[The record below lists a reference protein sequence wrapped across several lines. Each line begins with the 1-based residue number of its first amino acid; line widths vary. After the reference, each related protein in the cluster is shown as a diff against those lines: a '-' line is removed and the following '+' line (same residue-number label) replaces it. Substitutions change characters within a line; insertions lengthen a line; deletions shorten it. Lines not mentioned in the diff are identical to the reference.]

1 MTDESLIEYPSEFP
15 VKIVGLHNDSLRPDV
30 EKILADAAVEV
41 VGITE
46 RPSSEGNYLSLTVT
60 LVVTS
65 REQLDDLYQR
75 FTALEDVRWV
85 L

>member
-1 MTDESLIEYPSEFP
+1 MSDESLIEYPSEFP
-15 VKIVGLHNDSLRPDV
+15 VKVVGLHNETLRPDV
-30 EKILADAAVEV
+30 EQILADAGVEV
-41 VGITE
+41 VSVSE
-46 RPSSEGNYLSLTVT
+46 RPSSGGSYLSLTVT